1 MTADRRSSIE
11 NSIENTRK
19 YEKEDG
25 EAGERDRERERERDL
40 LSDNLHKWL
49 VRARGMLCVSA

>member
-1 MTADRRSSIE
+1 MKILILSMTADRRSSIE

-25 EAGERDRERERERDL
+25 EAGERDREREGERL
-40 LSDNLHKWL
+40 TL
-49 VRARGMLCVSA
+49 R